1 MTNHKYVDIIIIN
14 EVQQITSLKKGVNIL
29 IMRESKKERFD
40 RISTARK
47 NKILDIIRLLE
58 NCANKSN
65 YEYQK
70 DDIDEI
76 FSSIETA
83 LHAAKAKFTSDTKQ
97 QRIDMFKS
105 AFESEYTWLNGFMRN
120 VERFSHCEAM
130 YYPETNTHW
139 SYDELNSDANRFA
152 NAILD
157 SGLSKGDVVMFQL
170 LNCPEFAFAYIA
182 CHKTGAVS
190 CPINF
195 RLSSGEIANTIDDSR
210 PLVFMYEPMNKEAVQ
225 QALSLAKHK
234 PPFVIMVE
242 DELNEAPLPGT
253 IKYNDFVKYHSSA
266 NPTLPWS
273 LSIYDETT
281 RLYTSGT
288 TGQPKGVCITSIN
301 EVLSAHDVMIHFP
314 FSSDDKS
321 MNTTPWFH
329 RGGLHSGGITPTF
342 YAGGSLI
349 IMRKFDPALTLK
361 YVEDHKLSFIIG
373 VPAVLERLTEMQE
386 RDGRDLSSLRGIVTM
401 GSPLERAACIKY
413 QNTLTPKIFNGY
425 GTTETFWNTFLR
437 PTDLP
442 AMAGTAGSSC
452 TDDSVRIVKLYDDR
466 RAEPNDFVE
475 KDSQEVG
482 EIIIKTHAK
491 SAYFYYNNE
500 SETERK
506 FHKGYLYTNDLGTWD
521 KNNFVTVVGRKDDM
535 IISGGEN
542 IYPTQVEE
550 VLNTHHKV
558 ADCIV
563 TAVPDKARGEVVTA
577 YVIKADDTLTV
588 QELEE
593 YCKEN
598 PMISNYKRPRYYRF
612 ISTIPT
618 NATGKKLHY
627 KMKELAKND
636 LINGLLIHA

>member
-1 MTNHKYVDIIIIN
+1 MQK
-14 EVQQITSLKKGVNIL
+14 
-29 IMRESKKERFD
+29 ESKKQRFD
-40 RISTARK
+40 RISAARK
-47 NKILDIIRLLE
+47 TKILDVIRLLE

-65 YEYQK
+65 YEYTR
-70 DDIDEI
+70 DEI
-76 FSSIETA
+76 ENLFSSLETA
-83 LHAAKAKFTSDTKQ
+83 LHSAKAKFTSDTKQ
-97 QRIDMFKS
+97 QRIDMFRNE
-105 AFESEYTWLNGFMRN
+105 FESEYTWLNGFMRN
-120 VERFSHCEAM
+120 VERFGNREAM
-130 YYPETNTHW
+130 YCPETNTHW
-139 SYDELNSDANRFA
+139 SYNELNADANRFS
-152 NAILD
+152 NAILE
-157 SGLSKGDVVMFQL
+157 SSIKKGDVVMFQL

-182 CHKTGAVS
+182 CHKTGAIS

-195 RLSSGEIANTIDDSR
+195 RLSAGEIAATIDDSR
-210 PLVFMYEPMNKEAVQ
+210 PAVFIYEAINRDAVE
-225 QALSLAKHK
+225 QALELAKHK
-234 PPFVIMVE
+234 PKVIIMADDGTNVT
-242 DELNEAPLPGT
+242 PIPGSVR
-253 IKYNDFVKYHSSA
+253 YDDYVKYQSA
-266 NPTLPWS
+266 ENPSLAWP
-273 LSIYDETT
+273 LSIYDETS

-288 TGQPKGVCITSIN
+288 TGMPKGVCLASIN

-342 YAGGSLI
+342 YAGGSLV
-349 IMRKFDPALTLK
+349 IMRKFDAALTLK
-361 YVEDHKLSFIIG
+361 YVEDYKLSFIIG
-373 VPAVLERLTEMQE
+373 VPAVLERLTEAQE

-401 GSPLERAACIKY
+401 GSPLERAACIRY
-413 QNTLTPKIFNGY
+413 QKVLTPKIFNGY

-442 AMAGTAGSSC
+442 AMAGTAGNSC
-452 TDDSVRIVKLYDDR
+452 TDDNVRIVKIYDDR
-466 RAEPNDFVE
+466 RAEPDDLAA

-482 EIIIKTHAK
+482 EVIIKSHAK

-521 KNNFVTVVGRKDDM
+521 KNHFVTIVGRKDDM

-550 VLNTHHKV
+550 VLNMHPKV
-558 ADCIV
+558 ADSIVTSAPDKSRGEIV
-563 TAVPDKARGEVVTA
+563 TAYIV
-577 YVIKADDTLTV
+577 KADDSLTV

-593 YCKEN
+593 YCKAS

-612 ISTIPT
+612 ISSIPT

-627 KMKELAKND
+627 KMKELAKDD
-636 LINGLLIHA
+636 LLNGLLIHA